1 MEVSRVVTGR
11 STTSPE
17 DSVVI
22 KFQDVTLRDGN
33 HALRHSMTP
42 EFVASYCRIAD
53 KAGVYSVEVG
63 HGNGIGASSFLI
75 GKASHSDRDLLS
87 RARSALTQTRLG
99 VHVIPGFATAKRD
112 IQPAI
117 DLGVDVF
124 RIGTHATE
132 ATTARKHIEYLRSRD
147 AYVQGVLMMSH
158 SVSVQT
164 LVSQAKL
171 LRSYGADAVV
181 IMDSAGNYIH
191 DDVRTRINA
200 LVESLDCGIGF
211 HAHNNLGVGIS
222 NSLAAIDAG
231 ASFIDGSAMGLG
243 AGAGNAALE
252 AIVAIYR
259 RRASTP
265 LQLQPLLDMSS
276 LIETTFRDSLPRMT
290 AVSIQSGNAGVFSG
304 FAPHVKS
311 VSQEYGISQEE
322 LWTELGKRR
331 LVAGQESMIREV
343 AKDLMNL

>member
-1 MEVSRVVTGR
+1 M
-11 STTSPE
+11 
-17 DSVVI
+17 VI

-42 EFVASYCRIAD
+42 EFVSDYCKVAD
-53 KAGVYSVEVG
+53 TAGIFSVEVG
-63 HGNGIGASSFLI
+63 HGNGIGASSFLV
-75 GKASHSDRDLLS
+75 GKALFSDRDLLS
-87 RARSALTQTRLG
+87 SARSSLKKTRLG

-158 SVSVQT
+158 SVNVQV
-164 LVSQAKL
+164 LVSQAKQ

-181 IMDSAGNYIH
+181 IMDSAGHYVPN
-191 DDVRTRINA
+191 DVTSRIGA
-200 LVESLDCGIGF
+200 LVEVLDCEVGF
-211 HAHNNLGVGIS
+211 HAHNNLGVGVS

-231 ASFIDGSAMGLG
+231 ASIIDGSAMGLG

-252 AIVAIYR
+252 AIVATYR
-259 RRASTP
+259 RLTSTP

-276 LIETTFRDSLPRMT
+276 LVEATFRESLPRMT

-304 FAPHVKS
+304 FAPHVKR
-311 VSQEYGISQEE
+311 VSQEYGISQED